1 MHVFQDAASP
11 INRSDLPVK
20 KRKRPFGKKHFE
32 GKTRRKAHLAWWF
45 YFPDICFSFKLL
57 LFWHCFLHN
66 GFQNQTHVP
75 LYLQISI
82 SCHILA

>member
-32 GKTRRKAHLAWWF
+32 GKTRRKAHLA
-45 YFPDICFSFKLL
+45 
-57 LFWHCFLHN
+57 
-66 GFQNQTHVP
+66 
-75 LYLQISI
+75 
-82 SCHILA
+82 